1 MKKYKIVVWSNSMYP
16 YEFTSNSRNARQ
28 HAFDHVGT
36 SGGAGCNVFTVGG
49 KFVSG
54 VRYSDEKR
62 DFYYIC
68 K

>member
-1 MKKYKIVVWSNSMYP
+1 MKKYKIVVWSDSMYP
-16 YEFTSNSRNARQ
+16 YEFESTSRNAKQ
-28 HAFDHVGT
+28 HAIDHVGT
-36 SGGAGCNVFTVGG
+36 NGGSAANVFTLDGV
-49 KFVSG
+49 FVSG